1 MDMDWNDAL
10 ERAVWTAVESGLA
23 VLIVTDWST
32 WEAAM
37 VAASASMIAAIKAF
51 ARARLNER

>member
-1 MDMDWNDAL
+1 MDWNDAL

-23 VLIVTDWST
+23 VLVVTDWST